1 MKLTANLKKWI
12 VENCDVK
19 ADAAD
24 DEFRKAVSEA
34 LIDGSLTGEKYSEL
48 MTDPKSEEIDGF
60 KATLEGINE
69 TLVSLTE
76 LIKTSKETSG
86 DKTEDK
92 TKDTSDDKST
102 DKTEDKSKDKD
113 KTKDEPSS
121 WAKNIAS
128 LVLPQMVGDKG
139 IDIRVKEV
147 ADSYNGTKSALLYPA
162 TTKKGDPHLMAGRP
176 VILEDRGRAIEL
188 SQRDKAVSGA
198 YAKWMIASS
207 VHCHG
212 NKRMGLSM
220 LRDHDKELV
229 LYAIKNMEWG
239 GSSNGGDFGD
249 IKDRK
254 LTEMEQKQII
264 DDNVSGGLEAAP
276 IVFDDDIIQTPL
288 LHGELFPLVK
298 KVNIDRGRRIEGVA
312 TGTVTLGWGG
322 IDATAI
328 TLFNTAAYVTAFDTT
343 IYRVEGAIQIGL
355 DFLSDTPIDFG
366 QHVTSQYGE
375 RLLEELDGVIA
386 TGNGTTQPQGIMNSG
401 ATAVAFGGVAATIGG
416 YETLRYT
423 VTKPEHGGN
432 MDSTAVFCGTEQS
445 FVRARAIPVGATDE
459 RRLFGLGHFTSD
471 YNLSGRSYR
480 INETLA
486 NNQIFYAVL
495 GRYRMYIRRGLTMRS
510 STEGNTL
517 ILNNLMLIAITARFG
532 GQMERAAAAAL
543 TITAQA

>member
-1 MKLTANLKKWI
+1 MKLTANLKKWV

-19 ADAAD
+19 ADATD

-48 MTDPKSEEIDGF
+48 MTDPKSGEVDGF
-60 KATLEGINE
+60 KATLAGINE
-69 TLVSLTE
+69 TLALLAKAVV
-76 LIKTSKETSG
+76 TSKETP
-86 DKTEDK
+86 KEK
-92 TKDTSDDKST
+92 EKEKETSK
-102 DKTEDKSKDKD
+102 EKDKETP
-113 KTKDEPSS
+113 KEKEKEKGTKDEPSS

-128 LVLPQMVGDKG
+128 LVLPQMVGDRG
-139 IDIRVKEV
+139 IDIRVKEA
-147 ADSYNGTKSALLYPA
+147 ADVYDGKKSTLLYPA
-162 TTKKGDPHLMAGRP
+162 ATKKGEPHSMAGRP
-176 VILEDRGRAIEL
+176 VFMEDKGRTIEL

-207 VHCHG
+207 VQCHG

-239 GSSNGGDFGD
+239 GSSDGGDFGD

-459 RRLFGLGHFTSD
+459 RRLFGLGHFTSE

-480 INETLA
+480 INESLT
-486 NNQIFYAVL
+486 NNQIFYAIL

-510 STEGNTL
+510 STEGVTL